1 MDNVKK
7 NSSSL
12 LDKMCIS
19 KKDSSSMIQSF
30 ELIGEASKA
39 VKNGS
44 EILVAKADSVNI
56 EMKKIGQLSK
66 SIASSMNNINES
78 SAIINSTF
86 ENVAQIG
93 EENQARINT
102 LNEEIEKFK
111 V

>member
-1 MDNVKK
+1 
-7 NSSSL
+7 
-12 LDKMCIS
+12 
-19 KKDSSSMIQSF
+19 
-30 ELIGEASKA
+30 
-39 VKNGS
+39 
-44 EILVAKADSVNI
+44 
-56 EMKKIGQLSK
+56 
-66 SIASSMNNINES
+66 MNNINES